1 MSGVAV
7 VIPAAGRG
15 TRLGLDVPKLFAPLG
30 GGQTVWT
37 VLRRRALAA
46 ADHVHVVLSPFALP
60 FFERSAAGD
69 LSSGQASFSVQEE
82 PLGMGDAVF
91 KGRAR
96 WGGFDHIVVMWGDQV
111 GVSEQTLRRVA
122 DALRVSRRPTVVLP
136 LVATK
141 DPYVDYVFQ
150 GDRLERVLQSREG
163 DGCRAEG
170 LADVG
175 VFGLGVQGLLDA
187 WTRYEKLG
195 VRGARTGEA
204 NFLPFLPYLADP
216 ATGGW
221 PVVPVEVADPEE
233 ARGINTLED
242 LAHFQRSIQG
252 DTTTRRGS

>member
-30 GGQTVWT
+30 EGRTVWT
-37 VLRRRALAA
+37 VLRGRSLAA

-60 FFERSAAGD
+60 FFERNAADD
-69 LSSGQASFSVQEE
+69 LSAGRASFSVQEE

-96 WGGFDHIVVMWGDQV
+96 WAGFDHVVVMWGDQV

-122 DALRVSRRPTVVLP
+122 DALRASRRPTVVLP

-141 DPYVDYVFQ
+141 DPYVDYVFE

-163 DGCRAEG
+163 DACRTDG

-175 VFGLGVQGLLDA
+175 VFGLGVPGLVEA
-187 WTRYEKLG
+187 WLRYEKL
-195 VRGARTGEA
+195 
-204 NFLPFLPYLADP
+204 
-216 ATGGW
+216 W
-221 PVVPVEVADPEE
+221 
-233 ARGINTLED
+233 
-242 LAHFQRSIQG
+242 
-252 DTTTRRGS
+252 